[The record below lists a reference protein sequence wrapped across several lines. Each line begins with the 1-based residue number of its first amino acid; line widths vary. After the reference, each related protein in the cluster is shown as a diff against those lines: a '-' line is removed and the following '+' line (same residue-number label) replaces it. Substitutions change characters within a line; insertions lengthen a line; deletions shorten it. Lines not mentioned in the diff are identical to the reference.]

1 MKGSIYLV
9 PNTLGEDNFEY
20 ILPPDVIKIVDSIN
34 YFVVENEKTAR
45 RFIKRLLPEKN
56 QSEFQIEVLD
66 KNTDP
71 MDIPGFL
78 NPANKGHNIGIIS
91 EAGVPCVADP
101 GADLVAIA
109 HRRGITVR
117 PLIGPSSI
125 LLALMASGFNGQ
137 SFAFRGYL
145 PHDQMARKRAF
156 QNMEREIRNGQ
167 TQIFM
172 DTPYRNEKLLKELI
186 SILHPETKICLATD
200 ITLESESIQTK
211 TAAQWSKE
219 VPNIN
224 KRPTIFLID

>member
-1 MKGSIYLV
+1 
-9 PNTLGEDNFEY
+9 
-20 ILPPDVIKIVDSIN
+20 
-34 YFVVENEKTAR
+34 
-45 RFIKRLLPEKN
+45 
-56 QSEFQIEVLD
+56 
-66 KNTDP
+66 
-71 MDIPGFL
+71 
-78 NPANKGHNIGIIS
+78 
-91 EAGVPCVADP
+91 
-101 GADLVAIA
+101 
-109 HRRGITVR
+109 
-117 PLIGPSSI
+117 
-125 LLALMASGFNGQ
+125 MASGFNGQ